1 MKARFL
7 LVALTMATALM
18 AQGPGGGGFR
28 GRAASTNATPVDP
41 VTREVQMLT
50 NYFVLSSAPGPNGA
64 PSQIAQVTAILTA
77 DTSTLQGFQA
87 TLKTE
92 RAALVSA
99 IKGNSGIAAAV
110 HAVKATEESIEATR
124 AAEAGAIYAILT
136 ADQQAKVTSSGLGPL
151 LGGGGF
157 GRGPGGPGPH

>member
-7 LVALTMATALM
+7 VTALTLATALM
-18 AQGPGGGGFR
+18 AQGPGGFR

-41 VTREVQMLT
+41 VTREVQILT
-50 NYFVLSSAPGPNGA
+50 NYFVLSSAPGPNGG

-77 DTSTLQGFQA
+77 DVSTLQGLQA

-110 HAVKATEESIEATR
+110 HAVKATEESIETTR
-124 AAEAGAIYAILT
+124 ATEAGAIYAILT
-136 ADQQAKVTSSGLGPL
+136 ADQQAKVASSGLGPL
-151 LGGGGF
+151 LGAGI
-157 GRGPGGPGPH
+157 GRGPGGPHGH

>member
-7 LVALTMATALM
+7 VVALTMAVALM
-18 AQGPGGGGFR
+18 AQGPGGFR
-28 GRAASTNATPVDP
+28 GKAASTNATPVDP
-41 VTREVQMLT
+41 VTREVNMLT
-50 NYFVLSSAPGPNGA
+50 NYFVLSSAPGPSGG
-64 PSQIAQVTAILTA
+64 PSQIAQVTAILSA
-77 DTSTLQGFQA
+77 DTSTLQGLQA

-110 HAVKATEESIEATR
+110 HAVKTTEESIEATR

-136 ADQQAKVTSSGLGPL
+136 ADQQAKVASSGLGPL
-151 LGGGGF
+151 LGGGGGF
-157 GRGPGGPGPH
+157 GRGPGGPGGPH